1 MKKNTILYGKAE
13 TPMQKKAIS
22 LLSALLLEYTSEYP
36 AVFSA
41 SVGAEREND
50 RLFYIGTRE
59 DHSVFCEAADT
70 PLTHPE
76 EYRITV
82 KNDTVYIE
90 GFDDAGV
97 LYGCI
102 DFFDRY
108 IVKHEYTHDDRYR
121 IDPLSETL
129 PDVSFSSYPKV
140 KNRGL
145 WTWGHVLC
153 DYRGYLDHMARLK
166 LNTLTIWNDRV
177 PFNAR
182 EIVEYA
188 HALGIRIIFGYS
200 WLWSTDCG
208 SVAFDRLCEHSEE
221 IFARYEREYSALG
234 ADGIYFQSAT
244 EMRAETIGGINVA
257 EAVTHFVN
265 HTAALFLRKY
275 PDLELQ
281 FGLHATSVKNK
292 LDIIGTT
299 DPRIRIVW
307 EDAGAFPFSYF
318 PSDIGEVEK
327 TKRFLDRI
335 ASLRGK
341 DDLFGVV
348 TKGLTKLDWSTFTHP
363 DAPLC
368 IGVCEKETRR
378 ERLAHKRKIWR
389 YVQAYWIANADVA
402 KDMIARMAS
411 LKDGDLYIS
420 GLLEDGMFEDKIFYP
435 AALFA
440 EMLWDPERDLRALMS
455 ETALRSYVEFI

>member
-1 MKKNTILYGKAE
+1 
-13 TPMQKKAIS
+13 
-22 LLSALLLEYTSEYP
+22 
-36 AVFSA
+36 
-41 SVGAEREND
+41 
-50 RLFYIGTRE
+50 
-59 DHSVFCEAADT
+59 
-70 PLTHPE
+70 
-76 EYRITV
+76 
-82 KNDTVYIE
+82 
-90 GFDDAGV
+90 
-97 LYGCI
+97 
-102 DFFDRY
+102 
-108 IVKHEYTHDDRYR
+108 
-121 IDPLSETL
+121 
-129 PDVSFSSYPKV
+129 
-140 KNRGL
+140 
-145 WTWGHVLC
+145 
-153 DYRGYLDHMARLK
+153 
-166 LNTLTIWNDRV
+166 
-177 PFNAR
+177 
-182 EIVEYA
+182 
-188 HALGIRIIFGYS
+188 
-200 WLWSTDCG
+200 
-208 SVAFDRLCEHSEE
+208 
-221 IFARYEREYSALG
+221 
-234 ADGIYFQSAT
+234 
-244 EMRAETIGGINVA
+244 
-257 EAVTHFVN
+257 
-265 HTAALFLRKY
+265 
-275 PDLELQ
+275 
-281 FGLHATSVKNK
+281 VKNK

-378 ERLAHKRKIWR
+378 ERLARKRKIWR

-440 EMLWDPERDLRALMS
+440 EMLWDPERDLRTLMS